1 MLFLAIFFYSQLLS
15 DNDSRDSIKP
25 LFFFLCPFLCLFYH
39 VGECI
44 TNLIWHGR
52 CVLSPVQIFHLN
64 SIVFYYVRF

>member
-44 TNLIWHGR
+44 TNLIGTED
-52 CVLSPVQIFHLN
+52 VSYHLC
-64 SIVFYYVRF
+64 RFFI